1 MDSKFLSEMT
11 EVQEAFRVW
20 QAEHYDDNKIPS
32 IGIVQLKDIEE
43 NGRLY
48 GEIAYYRRWSET
60 GTIPEISVELN
71 EKDFNKIY
79 DGDLNIIPRGVE
91 DLYYVD
97 NEKLGIEGSKKY
109 IIDAVNGMVYSLLGY
124 NIKENDVHS
133 LAMYRALANGVTDS
147 PAFAKSVLA
156 GSGDDIIYA
165 GEKYYRN
172 KNGQYL
178 DKDGNVLEDQNN
190 EEDRV
195 INPNGFEII
204 GEMTNDNIYKLYN
217 NGDLYGKGVK
227 GTLLNTP
234 KEEMEKLNSY
244 KWAELT
250 IPSQIPGYN
259 DIDKSK
265 IAIGGNTIYVIDES
279 EDLWAWGDNSYNKLG
294 LSPEQIENYT
304 GLEAVKLNVD
314 GKKVSKVFATSKA
327 TFVLTKDEENYELYA
342 SGYNVYGELGTGEE
356 VTSTEKFKKVE
367 FDSPD
372 KIVDIAGD
380 AFGCNALIVQ
390 NGDYQRL
397 FFAGQTIDDGR
408 GDTPDNVV
416 KYFKDSEYSRKN
428 VSRFVEVSGTK
439 FGNEFDK
446 KIRKYF
452 PITSGNQS
460 LMLGCI
466 DDNGNGYI
474 YSLSECYELRF
485 GENEGKVL
493 DAKGCSP
500 GQVIFKY
507 ELNDGNIQYWV
518 WTSSFYPN
526 PIFNKLDGFVIGT
539 PFLLDSFFPR
549 GFKGNDIED
558 FDFGRSRE

>member
-1 MDSKFLSEMT
+1 M
-11 EVQEAFRVW
+11 
-20 QAEHYDDNKIPS
+20 
-32 IGIVQLKDIEE
+32 
-43 NGRLY
+43 
-48 GEIAYYRRWSET
+48 
-60 GTIPEISVELN
+60 
-71 EKDFNKIY
+71 
-79 DGDLNIIPRGVE
+79 
-91 DLYYVD
+91 
-97 NEKLGIEGSKKY
+97 
-109 IIDAVNGMVYSLLGY
+109 
-124 NIKENDVHS
+124 
-133 LAMYRALANGVTDS
+133 
-147 PAFAKSVLA
+147 
-156 GSGDDIIYA
+156 
-165 GEKYYRN
+165 
-172 KNGQYL
+172 

-190 EEDRV
+190 EENRV

-265 IAIGGNTIYVIDES
+265 IAIGGDTIYVIDKNEN
-279 EDLWAWGDNSYNKLG
+279 LWAWGDNSYNKLG

-367 FDSPD
+367 FNSPD

-408 GDTPDNVV
+408 SDTPDNVV
-416 KYFKDSEYSRKN
+416 KYFKDSEYSKKN
-428 VSRFVEVSGTK
+428 VSHFVEVSGTE
-439 FGNEFDK
+439 FGNKFDK

-452 PITSGNQS
+452 PISSGNRGFY
-460 LMLGCI
+460 LGCI
-466 DDNGNGYI
+466 DDNGNAYI
-474 YSLSECYELRF
+474 YNLLKYYMLEF
-485 GENEGKVL
+485 GCNEGEVL

-507 ELNDGNIQYWV
+507 ELDDGNIQYWV
-518 WTSSFYPN
+518 WTTSFYSN
-526 PIFNKLDGFVIGT
+526 PIFNKLDGFVGGT
-539 PFLLDSFFPR
+539 PFLLDSFFPL